1 MKTLRHSGRSW
12 NFLAA
17 IGILTRTLHFKCR
30 IETKLGFGQKEALH
44 GIFVE
49 YMDKR
54 TAASFS

>member
-1 MKTLRHSGRSW
+1 MKTLRHSSRLW
-12 NFLAA
+12 NFLAV
-17 IGILTRTLHFKCR
+17 IGILTRTLHFTCR

-49 YMDKR
+49 HMDER